1 MQVGIQLDKESSL
14 SIHVFHP
21 IAERTYYLSDLLTI
35 ENLSGIRSMKVSEW
49 LREDPV
55 AFDITRKENKL
66 KLHTD
71 VFDVLISKLKVHH
84 PDYFKEVLGLKTRIK
99 FKGYD
104 KLVQASVPYSTQP
117 IEFYKWWCS
126 NQDIVNMTLQEKIKL
141 FDKVYSLNQTV
152 LKRKH
157 KLLINKE

>member
-1 MQVGIQLDKESSL
+1 
-14 SIHVFHP
+14 
-21 IAERTYYLSDLLTI
+21 
-35 ENLSGIRSMKVSEW
+35 MKVSEW